1 MRMSVFIYL
10 IILSLSLCA
19 HHTKEEWRSRTIY
32 QLLTDRFASTDDK
45 IKDCLYLNNYCGGTF
60 KGIIQHLDYIAGM
73 GFDAIWISPPLKNK
87 EGSFHGYH
95 NIDLYSINEHFG
107 TKDELKQLIDECHKK
122 DIWVILDAVPNH
134 MSGDLPIS
142 SFIPFNLQEHYHTYT
157 DAMCDGHWEEQIYKE
172 NCRIWGMPDL
182 NQENSYVKETLK
194 SWLKSMINDYG
205 FDGVRYADV
214 PNVPKWFWGEF
225 TEAAQ
230 TYTLGIVGVNQGTEN
245 DVKYIADYQD
255 YMDGVGD
262 YPLFY
267 NLRSAL
273 CNQDMRSLDSY
284 IQNYETLYKAPQ
296 YNGIWLGNHDKPRF
310 LHYCQSSYKRKA
322 LRNGIIFILF
332 YEGIPMFYYGDEQ
345 YFNGGNDPNNRE
357 ILFGN
362 YNKQSDIYKM
372 IKIANNIRKLFKI
385 YDYDFVKRYA
395 DQHYYAFTRGKVLIV
410 ISDGTPDENIIEITK
425 HGFNEKDKLCNELD
439 RSDCVNVVNHK
450 IKIRMKGEPKI
461 YIQYTNNNSSSIL
474 YLSIWLFAL
483 VLLYI

>member
-1 MRMSVFIYL
+1 
-10 IILSLSLCA
+10 
-19 HHTKEEWRSRTIY
+19 
-32 QLLTDRFASTDDK
+32 
-45 IKDCLYLNNYCGGTF
+45 
-60 KGIIQHLDYIAGM
+60 
-73 GFDAIWISPPLKNK
+73 
-87 EGSFHGYH
+87 
-95 NIDLYSINEHFG
+95 
-107 TKDELKQLIDECHKK
+107 
-122 DIWVILDAVPNH
+122 
-134 MSGDLPIS
+134 
-142 SFIPFNLQEHYHTYT
+142 
-157 DAMCDGHWEEQIYKE
+157 
-172 NCRIWGMPDL
+172 
-182 NQENSYVKETLK
+182 
-194 SWLKSMINDYG
+194 MINDYG

-230 TYTLGIVGVNQGTEN
+230 TYTLGIVGVDQGTE
-245 DVKYIADYQD
+245 DKVKYIADYQD

-273 CNQDMRSLDSY
+273 CNQDMRNLDSY

-345 YFNGGNDPNNRE
+345 YFNGGEDPNNRE

-425 HGFNEKDKLCNELD
+425 HGFNENDKLCNELD
-439 RSDCVNVVNHK
+439 RSDCVNIANHK
-450 IKIRMKGEPKI
+450 IKIIMKGEPKI

-474 YLSIWLFAL
+474 YLSMWLFAL

>member
-1 MRMSVFIYL
+1 MRMSIFIYL
-10 IILSLSLCA
+10 IIICLSLCA
-19 HHTKEEWRSRTIY
+19 HHTKEEWKSRTIY

-157 DAMCDGHWEEQIYKE
+157 DAMCDGHWNEQIFKE
-172 NCRIWGMPDL
+172 NCRISGMPDL
-182 NQENSYVKETLK
+182 NQENDYVKETLK

-273 CNQDMRSLDSY
+273 CNQDMRNLDSY
-284 IQNYETLYKAPQ
+284 IQNYETLYQ
-296 YNGIWLGNHDKPRF
+296 NH
-310 LHYCQSSYKRKA
+310 
-322 LRNGIIFILF
+322 
-332 YEGIPMFYYGDEQ
+332 E
-345 YFNGGNDPNNRE
+345 
-357 ILFGN
+357 
-362 YNKQSDIYKM
+362 
-372 IKIANNIRKLFKI
+372 
-385 YDYDFVKRYA
+385 
-395 DQHYYAFTRGKVLIV
+395 
-410 ISDGTPDENIIEITK
+410 
-425 HGFNEKDKLCNELD
+425 
-439 RSDCVNVVNHK
+439 
-450 IKIRMKGEPKI
+450 
-461 YIQYTNNNSSSIL
+461 
-474 YLSIWLFAL
+474 
-483 VLLYI
+483 